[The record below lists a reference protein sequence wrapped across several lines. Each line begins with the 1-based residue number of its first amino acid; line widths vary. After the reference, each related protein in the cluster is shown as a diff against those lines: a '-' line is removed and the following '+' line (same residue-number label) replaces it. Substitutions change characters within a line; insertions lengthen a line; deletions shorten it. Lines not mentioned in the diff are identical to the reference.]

1 MKKLLFSLL
10 AGMAMVSCAN
20 DTVSL
25 QVKTRQGT
33 LEGFDQNG
41 VKTFLGI
48 PFAQA
53 PVGEL
58 RWKAPQAP
66 QKWEGVREAKTFG
79 NDPMQPNIFGD
90 M

>member
-48 PFAQA
+48 P
-53 PVGEL
+53 L
-58 RWKAPQAP
+58 HRHL
-66 QKWEGVREAKTFG
+66 
-79 NDPMQPNIFGD
+79 
-90 M
+90 

>member
-10 AGMAMVSCAN
+10 ACMAMVSCAN

-41 VKTFLGI
+41 VKTF
-48 PFAQA
+48 
-53 PVGEL
+53 
-58 RWKAPQAP
+58 
-66 QKWEGVREAKTFG
+66 WESLLPRHL
-79 NDPMQPNIFGD
+79 
-90 M
+90 

>member
-10 AGMAMVSCAN
+10 AGLAMVSCAN

-41 VKTFLGI
+41 I
-48 PFAQA
+48 
-53 PVGEL
+53 
-58 RWKAPQAP
+58 
-66 QKWEGVREAKTFG
+66 FG
-79 NDPMQPNIFGD
+79 NPFCPGTCRRTPLESTAGTAEMGWCTRGQDFRQ
-90 M
+90 

>member
-10 AGMAMVSCAN
+10 AGIAMVSCAN

-25 QVKTRQGT
+25 EVRTKQGT
-33 LEGFDQNG
+33 LEGFEQDG

-53 PVGEL
+53 C
-58 RWKAPQAP
+58 RRAPL
-66 QKWEGVREAKTFG
+66 EGTAGSTEMGRCTRGQDFRE
-79 NDPMQPNIFGD
+79 
-90 M
+90 

>member
-25 QVKTRQGT
+25 QVKTKQGT

-48 PFAQA
+48 PFALWSLGQFL
-53 PVGEL
+53 PRL
-58 RWKAPQAP
+58 PR
-66 QKWEGVREAKTFG
+66 TTS
-79 NDPMQPNIFGD
+79 
-90 M
+90 